1 MKTMNTREEIISLL
15 SKSEKPLGP
24 KTIALELKKTSANIR
39 KILSNLCKEEK
50 VERVGYGE
58 YILSYI
64 LSVNVKNK
72 SVNVLG
78 KSVNV
83 LNKSVNVK
91 NVSVNVE
98 TPEAKKLINKEINK
112 YRRTYF
118 QRLKIKDPEAYG
130 KMRKAKNRY
139 LKDWRARNPDYNKNW
154 LKAYHKKYPEK
165 FKEYTHRYWLK
176 KALSQAGS

>member
-24 KTIALELKKTSANIR
+24 KTIALELKKSSANIR
-39 KILSNLCKEEK
+39 KILSNLCKEGK
-50 VERVGYGE
+50 IARAGFGKY
-58 YILSYI
+58 
-64 LSVNVKNK
+64 SVLTVNETVNK
-72 SVNVLG
+72 SVNISG

-83 LNKSVNVK
+83 KS
-91 NVSVNVE
+91 
-98 TPEAKKLINKEINK
+98 PEAKKLINEEINK

-139 LKDWRARNPDYNKNW
+139 LRDWRARNPDYNKNW
-154 LKAYHKKYPEK
+154 LKAYYKKYPERIR
-165 FKEYTHRYWLK
+165 EYQRRYWLK
-176 KALSQAGS
+176 RALSQAGS

>member
-1 MKTMNTREEIISLL
+1 MNTREEIINIL
-15 SKSEKPLGP
+15 SKNKKPLGP
-24 KTIALELKKTSANIR
+24 KTIALELKKSSANIR
-39 KILSNLCKEEK
+39 KILSNLCREGKIA
-50 VERVGYGE
+50 RVGFGK
-58 YILSYI
+58 YI

-83 LNKSVNVK
+83 KSESVNVK
-91 NVSVNVE
+91 
-98 TPEAKKLINKEINK
+98 TPEAKKLINREINK

-118 QRLKIKDPEAYG
+118 QKLKIKDPEAYG

-139 LKDWRARNPDYNKNW
+139 LRDWRVRNPDYNKKW
-154 LKAYHKKYPEK
+154 LRAYYRKYPERVR
-165 FKEYTHRYWLK
+165 EYQRRYWLK